1 MRQRRTRRRLL
12 VRGRELP
19 HADADLV
26 GRRMPLPDMPAR
38 GRALSVQA
46 SGMKQLANCL
56 AAVALVALVPAAAP
70 AANSIFGK
78 WEIVE
83 AAPAPWTNPGDRA
96 GLVAQG
102 KTLLHLVITFAPNA
116 VNSKFKLF
124 NCTRRVAYETVDLPV
139 DTLFQGNLPEP
150 NPGAVA
156 ARMGFPKSGDVP
168 SVDVFC
174 TNAKFTFHFRD
185 PDTAL
190 INLNRVIYTLKRQ

>member
-1 MRQRRTRRRLL
+1 
-12 VRGRELP
+12 
-19 HADADLV
+19 
-26 GRRMPLPDMPAR
+26 MPLSDMSAR
-38 GRALSVQA
+38 GGAFADQA
-46 SGMKQLANCL
+46 SGMRQLCKYL
-56 AAVALVALVPAAAP
+56 AALSLAALFPSGAP
-70 AANSIFGK
+70 AANSILGT

-83 AAPAPWTNPGDRA
+83 AAPAPWTDPNDRTA
-96 GLVAQG
+96 LIAQS
-102 KTLLHLVITFAPNA
+102 KNLLHLVITFAPNA

-124 NCTRRVAYETVDLPV
+124 NCKRRVAYESVDLPV

-156 ARMGFPKSGDVP
+156 ARMGFPKGRDVP